1 MADRKNPFIQIGFP
15 EYAGVHMMPF
25 GMLERA
31 IKHET
36 ERQRV
41 VASIILELHMMAVIG
56 VFKKDVKISLDGA
69 HFQSLK
75 GDDANATEAAHCA
88 PRQILLNGKPA
99 DEAFSNAAD
108 GFRLKV
114 MFGETD
120 ILPINFNK
128 CDSRAERKGLAE
140 GFQKACESS
149 IRAGLF
155 GGTLEPSSIA
165 VSSVAAYSIYSH
177 HANLAFTSS
186 ISRMKE
192 KLRPANI
199 AHRDRV
205 NWTEQLFILEK
216 YIETL
221 GKGEGRSEALSFSRI
236 SGLVVV
242 YNLIKKDLA
251 LKSG

>member
-31 IKHET
+31 IKHEV

-41 VASIILELHMMAVIG
+41 VASIILELNLMAVVG
-56 VFKKDVKISLDGA
+56 VLKKDVKVSLGGA

-75 GDDANATEAAHCA
+75 GEDANATEAAHCA
-88 PRQILLNGKPA
+88 PRQILLNGRPA

-120 ILPINFNK
+120 ILPVNFNK

-149 IRAGLF
+149 IKSGLF
-155 GGTLEPSSIA
+155 GGTLEPGSIA
-165 VSSVAAYSIYSH
+165 VSSVAAFSIYSYF
-177 HANLAFTSS
+177 ANLAFTSS
-186 ISRMKE
+186 ITRMKE

-221 GKGEGRSEALSFSRI
+221 GKGAGRSEALSFSRI
-236 SGLVVV
+236 SGLIVV
-242 YNLIKKDLA
+242 YKMIQKEI
-251 LKSG
+251 SGK